1 LDFRHAGLKS
11 AAVADKDK
19 AARDE
24 SDEDLLDKA
33 DDEQQ
38 GEGKGAKASADD
50 PEVDRDA
57 AAERMASALGVD
69 EGVDEAEGEDAGPAV
84 GEGGEGGDKPADAPP
99 PNRSQRRKDDA
110 LARRRK
116 RRGGAEKEAEAAE
129 GAEAT
134 QTDDDLPRDRNAR
147 ARELL
152 KRRREEAKTG
162 PTAAPGLDAG
172 EMVDDALA
180 RMTASAGKWVR
191 TNLTMI
197 QVVVVGAV
205 LITVGVV
212 FYLDN
217 SEAKL
222 GEASD
227 GLAKAV
233 AAERGRVLA
242 EDKRT
247 DEEKEGDPT
256 LVYASEEER
265 SKAALDAYAK
275 VGAEHPGTGAAILA
289 KLGEAGVKLDQGQWD
304 AALESFSSVLA
315 SPLAGADLD
324 VKGRAVEGQAFARE
338 GKGDLDGALSGF
350 KELEGI
356 DARGYKELA
365 LYHQARIHVAKGD
378 KDKAKELL
386 KQAREKL
393 ATPSPDGDSFQ
404 FLEAVVDE
412 ELRALDPSAV
422 PSRPSL
428 SGPKGSSLTPEE
440 LQKLLRQAQEAGQK
454 KAGEHAGE

>member
-1 LDFRHAGLKS
+1 M
-11 AAVADKDK
+11 ADKDK

-24 SDEDLLDKA
+24 SEELDTK
-33 DDEQQ
+33 DDEQSE
-38 GEGKGAKASADD
+38 GEGAKASAADGD
-50 PEVDRDA
+50 AERDE

-69 EGVDEAEGEDAGPAV
+69 EAEGEDAGPALED
-84 GEGGEGGDKPADAPP
+84 GAEKPADAPP
-99 PNRSQRRKDDA
+99 PNRAQRRKEDA
-110 LARRRK
+110 LSRRRK
-116 RRGGAEKEAEAAE
+116 RRGGAEKAADAE
-129 GAEAT
+129 GAEAVPA
-134 QTDDDLPRDRNAR
+134 DDDLPRDRNAR

-152 KRRREEAKTG
+152 KRRREEAKAG
-162 PTAAPGLDAG
+162 PTAPGLDAG

-180 RMTASAGKWVR
+180 RMTASAGKWLR
-191 TNLTMI
+191 TNLTTI
-197 QVVVVGAV
+197 QVVVVAAV
-205 LITVGVV
+205 VITVGVV

-217 SEAKL
+217 SQAKL

-227 GLAKAV
+227 ALAKAV

-242 EDKRT
+242 EDKRS
-247 DEEKEGDPT
+247 DEEKEADST
-256 LVYASEEER
+256 LVFASEEER

-378 KDKAKELL
+378 KEKAKELL

-393 ATPSPDGDSFQ
+393 SAPSPEGDSFQ

-454 KAGEHAGE
+454 KAGEHGGE